1 MVKYKNTFFRPLNW
15 LLVSARAYFVLLN
28 LHSCCFCTKKSSVV
42 LSALLADVIPF
53 MSLFPFRAKVVLEMA
68 HTNYKPE
75 LQITVGH
82 RTVGYKI

>member
-1 MVKYKNTFFRPLNW
+1 MVKFKKHLFSSLKVAPCLRKGLFCAIKPSFM
-15 LLVSARAYFVLLN
+15 LLL
-28 LHSCCFCTKKSSVV
+28 SSVV

-53 MSLFPFRAKVVLEMA
+53 MSSFPFPAKVVLEMA

-82 RTVGYKI
+82 RIVGDKI